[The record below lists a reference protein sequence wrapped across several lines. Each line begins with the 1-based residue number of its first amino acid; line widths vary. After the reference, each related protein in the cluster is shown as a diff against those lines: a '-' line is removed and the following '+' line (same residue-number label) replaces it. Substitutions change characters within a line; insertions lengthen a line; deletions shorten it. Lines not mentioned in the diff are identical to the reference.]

1 MCTDSHRPH
10 VLGIMGNFLFLY
22 YIKFMEQLLEENT
35 SVLLTQLV
43 HLVQVFPLRII
54 EILSY
59 LLYLCVYICFHVY
72 ECVYPYTCMSM
83 FIYTYTMYIYIYMT
97 IFIYCSIYIF
107 CLNNWG

>member
-72 ECVYPYTCMSM
+72 ECVYPYTCMSVYIH
-83 FIYTYTMYIYIYMT
+83 IYNVRIHTYDYIY
-97 IFIYCSIYIF
+97 
-107 CLNNWG
+107 LL